1 MFFVSVHVIQ
11 NGGFGCFSFFVCSG
25 IQSFCFFVFLICSG
39 EPDALKFK
47 PNLDNF
53 GAAVS
58 LLKVVQIIIINYAL
72 INNSSSFPPFFL
84 LFFHF
89 LFFHFPSSS
98 SSFCVCR
105 CVCRRW

>member
-1 MFFVSVHVIQ
+1 MGFLFVLVFLSVQVFKVFFV
-11 NGGFGCFSFFVCSG
+11 
-25 IQSFCFFVFLICSG
+25 FVFLICSG

-72 INNSSSFPPFFL
+72 INNSSSVCFL
-84 LFFHF
+84 LFSCFFFFFFFYIF
-89 LFFHFPSSS
+89 LLLLLFV
-98 SSFCVCR
+98 CVCVFAEDGNFSI
-105 CVCRRW
+105 CFC

>member
-11 NGGFGCFSFFVCSG
+11 NGGFVCFSFFVCSG

-72 INNSSSFPPFFL
+72 INNSSSVCFL
-84 LFFHF
+84 LFSCFFFIFFF
-89 LFFHFPSSS
+89 LSFSFFF
-98 SSFCVCR
+98 FFFLCV
-105 CVCRRW
+105 